1 MYCLRK
7 GSLLHRLKKDKVCKK
22 SGKKKQYYFS
32 AVYFLRENENVQAL
46 SLCQNDCNDLLSL

>member
-22 SGKKKQYYFS
+22 SGKKTS
-32 AVYFLRENENVQAL
+32 TTFLQ
-46 SLCQNDCNDLLSL
+46 CTF